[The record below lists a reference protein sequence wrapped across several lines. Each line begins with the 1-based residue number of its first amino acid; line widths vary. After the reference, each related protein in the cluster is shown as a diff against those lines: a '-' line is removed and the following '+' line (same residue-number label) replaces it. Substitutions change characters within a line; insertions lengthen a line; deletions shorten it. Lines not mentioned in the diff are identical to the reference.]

1 MIILKVILKLVK
13 KNIDFFFCIHLKI
26 VKNLIKKVFSN
37 LILTPKA
44 FSSGVSAERR

>member
-13 KNIDFFFCIHLKI
+13 KIDFFFCIHLKI